1 MLTNSYI
8 KTLNWTKAKAEEE
21 QGEMASWLILGAA
34 LAAIALSLEG
44 IIRPIIEGLAEKVG
58 G

>member
-1 MLTNSYI
+1 MLTNSCI
-8 KTLNWTKAKAEEE
+8 KAQNRTQAMAEEE

-34 LAAIALSLEG
+34 LAAIALGLKG
-44 IIRPIIEGLAEKVG
+44 IIQPIIEGLAEKVG